1 MRKLKINSM
10 KKILFLLF
18 AVLLCVN
25 PIFATTEAEI
35 IRTQSIQARIDEIGY
50 KILNSNKI
58 DRRVVFCYSK
68 KNKPKFDDKS
78 ITKRQIVFYDEYFKY
93 TVTDDEVAALLAREV
108 SKAVRSYDGA
118 WGGFIDGAQIKM
130 APKKYE
136 LFADK
141 RAVDYMVYAGY
152 NPLGLITYINKAYPQ
167 KRYDKISCS
176 NLTSKRLAVIY
187 EYILTKYP
195 QFLISNTYLTNDAYQ
210 NFLLNS
216 TENRLKLQRSMRLGT
231 KGPVKY
237 E

>member
-1 MRKLKINSM
+1 
-10 KKILFLLF
+10 
-18 AVLLCVN
+18 
-25 PIFATTEAEI
+25 
-35 IRTQSIQARIDEIGY
+35 
-50 KILNSNKI
+50 
-58 DRRVVFCYSK
+58 
-68 KNKPKFDDKS
+68 
-78 ITKRQIVFYDEYFKY
+78 
-93 TVTDDEVAALLAREV
+93 
-108 SKAVRSYDGA
+108 
-118 WGGFIDGAQIKM
+118 M

-152 NPLGLITYINKAYPQ
+152 NPLGLITYISKANPQ
-167 KRYDKISCS
+167 KRYDTVSCS
-176 NLTSKRLAVIY
+176 NLTSKRLATIY

-195 QFLISNTYLTNDAYQ
+195 QFLISNDYLENDVYQ